1 MSEVYEMKVIARIH
15 NDFPTKFGI
24 PHQSNRLET
33 LKARIGRIQL
43 YLADLAVFGSGKR
56 YLVADGKTAATWR
69 KYQDG
74 SICNTISVS
83 SE

>member
-33 LKARIGRIQL
+33 LKATI
-43 YLADLAVFGSGKR
+43 VFEPELIF
-56 YLVADGKTAATWR
+56 YILF
-69 KYQDG
+69 
-74 SICNTISVS
+74 S
-83 SE
+83 SFRFLLGI

>member
-33 LKARIGRIQL
+33 LKA
-43 YLADLAVFGSGKR
+43 
-56 YLVADGKTAATWR
+56 
-69 KYQDG
+69 
-74 SICNTISVS
+74 TIVLNRNI
-83 SE
+83 E

>member
-33 LKARIGRIQL
+33 RRQRLFSNRNI
-43 YLADLAVFGSGKR
+43 
-56 YLVADGKTAATWR
+56 
-69 KYQDG
+69 
-74 SICNTISVS
+74 
-83 SE
+83 E